1 MGMRFGGLPQCLT
14 IEPYCDDINVLT
26 NQSSDFLVLD
36 SAVRKFE
43 KLSGAILS
51 RDKKCKVLGFGTW
64 KDRSIWP
71 LDYLKVVKEMKVFG
85 IFITDSYRD
94 LLKRNWDFWFEKFQE
109 AIKTWSPRVL
119 DTLSQMVEVLK
130 MFALSRVYYVAS
142 ILPINKTMVSKF
154 EKDMGKFVTT
164 LSGKVLRVS
173 LVELKNTVEKGGLG
187 LPCISSTC
195 KSLMLSQLLRMLK
208 SGDDRSLTHIS
219 YWIGDLLEWLD
230 ADLDLGVHADQRL
243 FLFTLSI

>member
-1 MGMRFGGLPQCLT
+1 M
-14 IEPYCDDINVLT
+14 
-26 NQSSDFLVLD
+26 
-36 SAVRKFE
+36 
-43 KLSGAILS
+43 
-51 RDKKCKVLGFGTW
+51 
-64 KDRSIWP
+64 
-71 LDYLKVVKEMKVFG
+71 FG
-85 IFITDSYRD
+85 IFITDSYRG
-94 LLKRNWDFWFEKFQE
+94 LLKRNWDFRFEKFQE
-109 AIKTWSPRVL
+109 AIKTWSPRML
-119 DTLSQMVEVLK
+119 DTLSQRVEVLK
-130 MFALSRVYYVAS
+130 LFALSRVYYVAS